1 MRHAKA
7 SHQESK
13 EDDKSRELRPE
24 GVRQSRHIG
33 AWFDAQKIRFDLMIS
48 SSATRAEETARLVA
62 EGMDI
67 EPPRLLIEDALYEVS
82 VRNFLDYINNIEDGY
97 ERVLIVGHNP
107 TISYLAEYLTKADIG
122 DMSTGSVSIISFN
135 LASWKLVSENTGV
148 LERYVRPD
156 EVTSSF

>member
-7 SHQESK
+7 SHK
-13 EDDKSRELRPE
+13 ETQQDDKSRELTSQ

-33 AWFDAQKIRFDLMIS
+33 AWFDAQKIRFDLMIG

-62 EGMDI
+62 EGMSV
-67 EPPRLLIEDALYEVS
+67 ESPRLLIEDALYEAS
-82 VRNFLDYINNIEDGY
+82 VRNFLDYVNNIEDGY
-97 ERVLIVGHNP
+97 ESVLIVGHNP
-107 TISYLAEYLTKADIG
+107 TISYLAEYLTKGDIG

-156 EVTSSF
+156 EVAPS